1 MFPAR
6 ALPALEPLAST
17 PGYAV
22 RLHAAA
28 PDRAGQF
35 EEVQVSARASVPL
48 GLKGGC
54 GKKKKHNVE
63 VSGKMGCRLDAMA

>member
-54 GKKKKHNVE
+54 GKKKTSLNFVMQTLPSAPE
-63 VSGKMGCRLDAMA
+63 